1 MKVTVERATVGDKV
15 VLRNLMQLYRYDY
28 TEFEP
33 DDLDEHG
40 LFNYNYLD
48 HYWVEPGRY
57 AFLVRVDD
65 KLAGFALVRTLDADA
80 DGGLRYSMAEFF
92 IMRSFRR
99 CGVGRTVARE
109 VFGRLPGQWVVRQDV
124 TNSGAM
130 AFWRQVIG
138 EYMGGHYEE
147 AYCEEQAGSGHRHHL
162 VQTFVSKRAVA
173 GEGEGR
179 PPGGPPAAAGGRAP
193 RAGIYSDGSGRV

>member
-1 MKVTVERATVGDKV
+1 MKVKVERAAVEDKV
-15 VLRNLMQLYRYDY
+15 VLRNLMQLYLYDY
-28 TEFEP
+28 TEFDP
-33 DDLDEHG
+33 DDLDDHG

-92 IMRSFRR
+92 IMRGFRR

-124 TNSGAM
+124 TNSGAI

-138 EYMGGHYEE
+138 EYTGGHYEE
-147 AYCEEQAGSGHRHHL
+147 AYCEEPEGSGHYHL
-162 VQTFVSKRAVA
+162 VQTFVSERA
-173 GEGEGR
+173 GEG
-179 PPGGPPAAAGGRAP
+179 
-193 RAGIYSDGSGRV
+193 